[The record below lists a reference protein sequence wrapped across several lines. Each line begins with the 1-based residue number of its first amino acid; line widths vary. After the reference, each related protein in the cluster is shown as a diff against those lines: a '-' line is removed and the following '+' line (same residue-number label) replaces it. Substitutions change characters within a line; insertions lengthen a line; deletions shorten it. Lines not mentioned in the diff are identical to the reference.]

1 MIKNIVPEENCDR
14 VAAEMMDMLGWDA
27 NDPSTWCAA
36 ASLCSGVRWALGG
49 HDRVRSGGAERPQ

>member
-1 MIKNIVPEENCDR
+1 MVIKNIVPEENCDR

-49 HDRVRSGGAERPQ
+49 A